1 MATKEIKEISNIVCT
16 LPLIAFCL
24 PLFGDDRVKA
34 VSNCPFETYLRVD
47 NKCLDIS
54 EPGLESIT
62 AELNPNSVREVSR
75 EIKQV
80 SKELKDLSEELEEVC
95 VERPKTIAE
104 AKTLEDVCQY

>member
-1 MATKEIKEISNIVCT
+1 MATKEIINIVFT

-24 PLFGDDRVKA
+24 PLFAEDRVKA
-34 VSNCPFETYLRVD
+34 ENSCPFETYLRVD

-62 AELNPNSVREVSR
+62 AKLDPHSVREVSR

-80 SKELKDLSEELEEVC
+80 SKELEDLSEELKEVC
-95 VERPKTIAE
+95 VEQPKIAAE
-104 AKTLEDVCQY
+104 AEILEDVCQY